1 MTAQRETSPRTTT
14 RRHRK
19 RRSVSVRTRIL
30 LAILAITAIG
40 LAGSG
45 AASYLVQRE
54 RALATVD
61 AQLSR
66 SVPEL
71 RAIAAEQASGE
82 PPASVST
89 VLRAAMGQ
97 LVPSENESM
106 LGLVDYVPAFVP
118 GGRLPFHIEDDP
130 ALVKRIVSEA
140 SATNVVRGTSKSSAG
155 TLRYVIVPVT
165 VSGDQ
170 QLGLFVAAFDLDA
183 VLGGVAQ
190 SFLSYLG
197 VALVALALIGLVAWF
212 VAGRLLRPIGLLRDA
227 ATANSGADLFVRIP
241 VSGHDDVSELAV
253 AINGMFDRL
262 ENVFTSQR
270 RLIDDVRHEL
280 KTPITIIRGNLEL
293 LDAGNAADIEA
304 TRAVALDELER
315 MNGLVSELSLL
326 AESDAPDFVEVA
338 PVDVAALAAAVAVK
352 ARALDPDRA
361 WSVAADAEGTWLLD
375 EGRITQAWLQLA
387 DNAAKYSTK
396 GAPIVIGSDIVA
408 RGGGGRW
415 LQLWVRDGG
424 PGIPVDARTRIF
436 ERFGRLESSRGAEG
450 SGLGLAIVLAIAE
463 AHAGTV
469 VLSSEPGHGSTFT
482 IQLPPQSPPRSR
494 GSRPVAAS
502 ESDRERL

>member
-1 MTAQRETSPRTTT
+1 VTAKRETSARAAA
-14 RRHRK
+14 RRHRV

-30 LAILAITAIG
+30 VAILAITAVG
-40 LAGSG
+40 LASSG

-71 RAIAAEQASGE
+71 RAIAAGQASGQ
-82 PPASVST
+82 PPASVRA

-97 LVPSENESM
+97 LVPSANESV
-106 LGLVDYVPAFVP
+106 LGFIDYVPAFVP
-118 GGRLPFHIEDDP
+118 GGTLPFHIESDP

-140 SATNVVRGTSKSSAG
+140 SATNVVMGTSKSSAG

-165 VSGDQ
+165 VAGDS

-183 VLGGVAQ
+183 VLGDVAQ
-190 SFLSYLG
+190 SFQSYLI
-197 VALVALALIGLVAWF
+197 VALIALALIGLVAWF

-227 ATANSGADLFVRIP
+227 ASANSGADLSARIP

-253 AINGMFDRL
+253 AINGMFERL
-262 ENVFTSQR
+262 ENAFNSQR
-270 RLIDDVRHEL
+270 QLIDDVRHEL

-293 LDAGNAADIEA
+293 LDPGNAADIEA
-304 TRAVALDELER
+304 TRSIALDELER

-326 AESDAPDFVEVA
+326 AESDAPDFVELA
-338 PVDVAALAAAVAVK
+338 PVDVADLAAAVATK
-352 ARALDPDRA
+352 ARALDPGRE
-361 WSVAADAEGTWLLD
+361 WPVAAGVEGTWLLD

-387 DNAAKYSTK
+387 DNAVKYSTS
-396 GAPIVIGSDIVA
+396 GAPIAIGSEIA
-408 RGGGGRW
+408 EHAGGGRW
-415 LQLWVRDGG
+415 LHLWVRDGG
-424 PGIPVDARTRIF
+424 PGIPEHARTRIF

-482 IQLPPQSPPRSR
+482 IQLPPHLPP
-494 GSRPVAAS
+494 GRPVVTPA
-502 ESDRERL
+502 SDRERL